1 MHGVA
6 VTLLSED
13 KERLSVLQHR
23 LDGTQMGRNV
33 FSQQGFPTSATD
45 PILRQI
51 QDVRADVVLVD
62 IDPHDVQRAIRAIVL
77 INVNT
82 IVIAIFAVGE
92 MNNTLIIFLSMR
104 SGDREFFEKNS

>member
-6 VTLLSED
+6 IALLAED

-51 QDVRADVVLVD
+51 QDVRAEVVLVD
-62 IDPHDVQRAIRAIVL
+62 ICCGNAFRGPRI
-77 INVNT
+77 
-82 IVIAIFAVGE
+82 
-92 MNNTLIIFLSMR
+92 S
-104 SGDREFFEKNS
+104 